1 MRIVAGRLAPALSV
15 LCLFA
20 VPSAA
25 RASDARE
32 DVFKAYQ
39 KMMGSRFAMD
49 ITTVSDGD
57 TTTSHGEYDTVERIH
72 FRSDRMEMI
81 VLLEGTWMRMGH
93 DWTKPPI
100 DVSAM
105 VRQFV
110 PKSIDD
116 VKAVTKSASDEGM
129 TTWNDEPAHAYRYS
143 VDTTMMGIHMRST
156 NRIFVNAAG
165 RIVHIESDGE
175 AMGRKSHT
183 TQDVKYDD
191 SITVTAPT

>member
-81 VLLEGTWMRMGH
+81 VLPEGTWMRMGQ

-129 TTWNDEPAHAYRYS
+129 TTWNGEPAHAYRYS
-143 VDTTMMGIHMRST
+143 VDTTMMGIHMTST
-156 NRIFVNAAG
+156 NRIFVNSAG

>member
-81 VLLEGTWMRMGH
+81 VLPEGTWMRMGH

-129 TTWNDEPAHAYRYS
+129 TTWNGEPAHAYRYS
-143 VDTTMMGIHMRST
+143 VDTTMMGIHMTST